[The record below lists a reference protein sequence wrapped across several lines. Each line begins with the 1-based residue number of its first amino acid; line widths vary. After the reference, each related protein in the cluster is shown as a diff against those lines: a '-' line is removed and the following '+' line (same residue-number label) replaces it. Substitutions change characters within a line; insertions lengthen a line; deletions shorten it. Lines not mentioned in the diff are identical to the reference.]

1 MKAFT
6 VTFGA
11 ALLCSGMLL
20 AQQTSTP
27 STADTMPATS
37 AQAAGSSWTA
47 LLVAATCDAS
57 SNMPTSTPMSSNQS
71 YNNQYNTQSYNSNR
85 SYNSNQAYNSN
96 QPYNSA
102 DRMSDVTTARRTTPA
117 NESNTT
123 YEQNVNQA
131 DRNNVAS
138 SAANNGITPRGTPTD
153 MNQRT
158 TTPADMTQRTSAQAD
173 MNQRTSA
180 QSDMNQRTSAQSDIN
195 QRTTASDMN
204 RRTSS
209 NESDMNM
216 RTSGSADRSAM
227 AYNQSNNSQDNGWAQ
242 AQEVARQMPDTCRIR
257 QTTSSFALRTPDGQV
272 YVFDEASNNRIQ
284 QQLNG
289 HVTSGQMKIFRV
301 VVRGN
306 LQGNTIT
313 LDSIQL

>member
-1 MKAFT
+1 
-6 VTFGA
+6 
-11 ALLCSGMLL
+11 
-20 AQQTSTP
+20 
-27 STADTMPATS
+27 
-37 AQAAGSSWTA
+37 
-47 LLVAATCDAS
+47 
-57 SNMPTSTPMSSNQS
+57 
-71 YNNQYNTQSYNSNR
+71 
-85 SYNSNQAYNSN
+85 
-96 QPYNSA
+96 
-102 DRMSDVTTARRTTPA
+102 MSDVTTARRTTPA

-158 TTPADMTQRTSAQAD
+158 STPADMSQRTSSQADMNQRTTAQAD
-173 MNQRTSA
+173 MNQRTSTA
-180 QSDMNQRTSAQSDIN
+180 ADMSQRTTTASDMNQRTS
-195 QRTTASDMN
+195 
-204 RRTSS
+204 SS
-209 NESDMNM
+209 QSDMNM

-284 QQLNG
+284 QQLGG